1 MRIKDSEECGKS
13 ELDLFTIPST
23 QTAMEE
29 GRWDFIKTF
38 SNYSTGTVTFQI
50 EGDNQC
56 YIDLSQTELL
66 LTCKI
71 YKKDTAVPKIEA

>member
-13 ELDLFTIPST
+13 ELDLFTIPPT

-29 GRWDFIKTF
+29 GRWDFIKPF

-66 LTCKI
+66 VTCKI
-71 YKKDTAVPKIEA
+71 YKKDT